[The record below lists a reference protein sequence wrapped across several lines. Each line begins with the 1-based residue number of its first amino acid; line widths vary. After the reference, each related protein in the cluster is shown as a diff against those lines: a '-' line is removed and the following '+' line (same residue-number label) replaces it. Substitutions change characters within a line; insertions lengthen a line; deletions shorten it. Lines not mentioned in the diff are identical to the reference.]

1 MEKWLKEEFK
11 QERTRYSIGTAS
23 TGAAGGA
30 EVGRGRREKQD
41 EVKKTKEGS
50 REEGRM
56 AGKMSMGSNIA
67 WDQR

>member
-1 MEKWLKEEFK
+1 MEEWLKEEFRE
-11 QERTRYSIGTAS
+11 ERTRYSIDT
-23 TGAAGGA
+23 AGGA

-56 AGKMSMGSNIA
+56 AGKMSMRLNIA
-67 WDQR
+67 WDQG